1 LNVPSPATGAEEQ
14 RPSASKKTE
23 GAIMT
28 DQTYPPAADIVKNAH
43 IDIATYEKMYE
54 ASVSDPDTFWGDEA
68 RKRLDWIEPFTKVK
82 DTNFTLGEVSIKWF
96 EDGVLNVAHNCIDRH
111 LATRGDQTAII
122 FEPDDPET
130 PAQHITYNE
139 LHEKVSRMANVLLA
153 QASMA

>member
-1 LNVPSPATGAEEQ
+1 
-14 RPSASKKTE
+14 
-23 GAIMT
+23 MT

-96 EDGVLNVAHNCIDRH
+96 EDGVLNVCHN
-111 LATRGDQTAII
+111 
-122 FEPDDPET
+122 
-130 PAQHITYNE
+130 
-139 LHEKVSRMANVLLA
+139 
-153 QASMA
+153 